1 MRVNKGRQSER
12 DYSESPEQP
21 RLLQC
26 HDGQKDR
33 FPIHAGCNSSINAR
47 EVQLKLET
55 YTSECY
61 GKIMQEDED

>member
-21 RLLQC
+21 MPRY
-26 HDGQKDR
+26 GQKDR
-33 FPIHAGCNSSINAR
+33 FPIHAGCDSSINAR

-55 YTSECY
+55 YTSEYY
-61 GKIMQEDED
+61 GKVKQEDED